1 MRLACFAFVLVLA
14 LPTSPCAFGAEA
26 VRDGMLLTLKFSPSA
41 GDRFQQAVFSC
52 WLPDTKKNLRGAII
66 HQHGCTSAT
75 PEKQPPVTLDSHW
88 RALARKHDCALI
100 SPMYRVNG
108 TCDDWNDPESGSER
122 ALLSALAH
130 FASQSGHP
138 ELTNAPWLLWGH
150 SGGSSWGA
158 QMIVRHPQRILAASF
173 RGGAS
178 KQFGAPD
185 FRAKFAAAT
194 RDLPLLLVWG
204 RREAVPASR
213 HFVSWAP
220 MNTMF
225 AELRARGGKV
235 GRLIDP
241 ESEHGCG
248 NSRLV
253 VIPFFDAVLGE
264 PSAKAVFVECSSLE
278 RREDNSANRANP
290 ALAWL
295 PSEALARLWREYS
308 QHGTVRPA
316 HSQLL
321 APSLAAT
328 RTDSGAIKL
337 TWRVEPGLDGGVR
350 GIRIKRDGM
359 LWRELGPRAG
369 SLLATFGDGPP
380 DGLREP
386 SCFDDSR
393 KPHTYALTF
402 TDVAGN
408 ESPFSQA
415 VNVAAA
421 R

>member
-1 MRLACFAFVLVLA
+1 LLA
-14 LPTSPCAFGAEA
+14 
-26 VRDGMLLTLKFSPSA
+26 
-41 GDRFQQAVFSC
+41 
-52 WLPDTKKNLRGAII
+52 
-66 HQHGCTSAT
+66 
-75 PEKQPPVTLDSHW
+75 
-88 RALARKHDCALI
+88 
-100 SPMYRVNG
+100 
-108 TCDDWNDPESGSER
+108 
-122 ALLSALAH
+122 ALAH
-130 FASQSGHP
+130 LASQSGHP

-204 RREAVPASR
+204 KREAVPASR
-213 HFVSWAP
+213 HFVSWEP

-264 PSAKAVFVECSSLE
+264 PSAKAVLVECSSLE
-278 RREDNSANRANP
+278 RREDNPANRANP

-316 HSQLL
+316 NSQLL
-321 APSLAAT
+321 TPSLAAK

-337 TWRVEPGLDGGVR
+337 TWRVEPALDGGVR
-350 GIRIKRDGM
+350 VIRINRDGK

-369 SLLATFGDGPP
+369 NLLATFGDGPP

-393 KPHTYALTF
+393 EPHTYALNF
-402 TDVAGN
+402 ADVAGN

-415 VNVAAA
+415 VSVAAA

>member
-1 MRLACFAFVLVLA
+1 MRLARLTSILVLA
-14 LPTSPCAFGAEA
+14 LAARLSASATEA
-26 VRDGMLLTLKFSPSA
+26 VLDGTLLTLNSSPSA

-52 WLPDTKKNLRGAII
+52 WLPDTTQKLRGAII

-108 TCDDWNDPESGSER
+108 TCDDWNDPASGSER
-122 ALLSALAH
+122 ALLAALAH
-130 FASQSGHP
+130 FALQSGHP

-158 QMIVRHPQRILAASF
+158 QMIVRHPQRVLAASF
-173 RGGAS
+173 RGGAG
-178 KQFGAPD
+178 KQFGAAE
-185 FRAKFAAAT
+185 FRAKFAAAAL
-194 RDLPLLLVWG
+194 DLPLLLVWG

-213 HFVSWAP
+213 HFVSWEP
-220 MNTMF
+220 MNAMF

-253 VIPFFDAVLGE
+253 VIPFFDAVLGQTG
-264 PSAKAVFVECSSLE
+264 AKAVLVECSSLE
-278 RREDNSANRANP
+278 QREDSPANRANP

-295 PSEALARLWREYS
+295 PSDGVARLWREYS
-308 QHGTVRPA
+308 QQGTVRPA
-316 HSQLL
+316 DTNLL

-328 RTDSGAIKL
+328 RTESGAIQL

-350 GIRIKRDGM
+350 GIHVRRDGR
-359 LWRELGPRAG
+359 LWRELGPRTG
-369 SLLATFGDGPP
+369 TFLATFGDGPP
-380 DGLREP
+380 EGLREHGIL
-386 SCFDDSR
+386 DGSR
-393 KPHTYALTF
+393 DPHTYAVTF

-408 ESPFSQA
+408 ESPLSQVVSVA
-415 VNVAAA
+415 VA